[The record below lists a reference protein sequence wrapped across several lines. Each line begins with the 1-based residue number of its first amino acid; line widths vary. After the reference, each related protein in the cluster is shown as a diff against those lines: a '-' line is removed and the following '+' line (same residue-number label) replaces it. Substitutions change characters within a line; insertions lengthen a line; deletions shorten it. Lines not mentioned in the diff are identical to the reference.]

1 MTWLPFELHPEVGPE
16 GMSLEEYFGAE
27 RARQIRT
34 VSPVQRLASE
44 LGLTMRGER
53 RLINSRRALAAA
65 EFAREQG
72 HFEALHKALFK
83 AYWEGTHDLTSI
95 DDLCAIGA
103 SVGLEVGPLREA
115 LESGRYEDLI
125 DANRREAEQV
135 GINAIPAHIFGL
147 RYLVL
152 GAQPYEVLR
161 EVVEKLSAETSP

>member
-1 MTWLPFELHPEVGPE
+1 MGPE
-16 GMSLEEYFGAE
+16 GLSLEEYFGPE

-34 VSPVQRLASE
+34 VSPVRRLAEE

-72 HFEALHKALFK
+72 KFEPMHKALFK

-95 DDLCAIGA
+95 DDLCA
-103 SVGLEVGPLREA
+103 VGESAGLDPAPLREA
-115 LESGRYEDLI
+115 LEAGRYEDLI

-152 GAQPYEVLR
+152 GAQPYEALR
-161 EVVEKLSAETSP
+161 EVVEKTAAG

>member
-1 MTWLPFELHPEVGPE
+1 
-16 GMSLEEYFGAE
+16 MSLEEYFGPE

-34 VSPVQRLASE
+34 VSPVRKLAEE

-65 EFAREQG
+65 EVARE
-72 HFEALHKALFK
+72 HDKFEAMHKALFK

-95 DDLCAIGA
+95 DDLCAVGA
-103 SVGLEVGPLREA
+103 AVGLDPALIRSA
-115 LESGRYEDLI
+115 LEQGRFEDLI

-161 EVVEKLSAETSP
+161 EVVEKVSEPADT